1 MKRINLLA
9 VLSILLPFAACKNN
23 DEFSVSGKLLNAGD
37 LKKVLLYQGDS
48 IVDSSMLNTD
58 KEFKFRRVSPNPNFY
73 NVSAGDKNYLVVAQ
87 NGDELQFTADLKD
100 ANNGYEINGSN
111 NADKIKEFN
120 AINSKYGKVFQEIQG
135 EFSQIIEKR
144 PSVKDS
150 ITAVLMPRFE
160 KNMSDYSDKVL
171 KFANN
176 NKENLVGF
184 YAIGT
189 LDPATYETE
198 LIKYSE
204 GINSK
209 FPNNK
214 PIKDFVAKMAEIK
227 KVSVGQIAPSFE
239 LPNPEGKII
248 KLNDFKGKYVLVDF
262 WASWC
267 GPCRQENPNLLKA
280 YNAFKDK
287 GFTVL
292 GVSLDDDKGDWL
304 KAISAD
310 KLTWTH
316 VSDLKRWNSQIAAL
330 YKVEGIPASFIL
342 DPNGK
347 IVAKNL
353 RGEKLENFLKANL
366 K

>member
-1 MKRINLLA
+1 MKQINLLA
-9 VLSILLPFAACKNN
+9 IIGTLIIFASCKKNN
-23 DEFSVSGKLLNAGD
+23 EFSISGKLLNSGN

-48 IVDSSMLNTD
+48 LVDSSMLNTD
-58 KEFKFRRVSPNPNFY
+58 KEFKFRRVSVDPNFY
-73 NVSAGDKNYLVVAQ
+73 NVSAGDKTYLVVAQ
-87 NGDELQFTADLKD
+87 NGDELQLTADLKD
-100 ANNGYEINGSN
+100 ANNGYEIEGSK

-120 AINSKYGKVFQEIQG
+120 TINTKYGKVFQDIQA
-135 EFSQIIEKR
+135 EFSQVVEKK

-160 KNMSDYSDKVL
+160 KNMNDYSEEVL

-176 NKENLVGF
+176 NQDNLVGF

-189 LDPATYETE
+189 LDPATYETQ
-198 LIKYSE
+198 LIKYSDD
-204 GINSK
+204 IKSK

-227 KVSVGQIAPSFE
+227 KISVGQMAPAFE
-239 LPNPEGKII
+239 LPNLDGKNV
-248 KLNDFKGKYVLVDF
+248 KLSDFKGKFVLVDF

-292 GVSLDDDKGDWL
+292 GVSLDDDKNDWL
-304 KAISAD
+304 TAVKHDNLA
-310 KLTWTH
+310 WTH
-316 VSDLKRWNSQIAAL
+316 VSDLKRWNSKIAAL
-330 YKVEGIPASFIL
+330 YKVEGIPASFLL
-342 DPNGK
+342 DPSGK

-353 RGEKLENFLKANL
+353 RGEKLESFLKTNL